1 VAVKASDGIEELI
14 AKFEKV
20 PDIGVPLYG
29 NYINRGDEAWFW
41 TATESS
47 SGSARYVRMD
57 DTDLVLMIYDTKY
70 YGYNVRC
77 VKD

>member
-1 VAVKASDGIEELI
+1 MGKRS
-14 AKFEKV
+14 
-20 PDIGVPLYG
+20 LYG
-29 NYINRGDEAWFW
+29 NYIKRGDEAWFW

-47 SGSARYVRMD
+47 SGDARYVRMS

-77 VKD
+77 LKD